1 MKFKKVVPFY
11 YDKDGVLNINMSAN
25 EADADWLF
33 AARLAEKA
41 EKGDVEAQ
49 KELERMMKAPMYE
62 VGEEGPPEESDWDDP
77 TMSEEQWAT
86 YIKEEREASGEKKFW
101 FSTQNIRDKETLEV
115 SPYGLPI
122 GVWILD
128 KQEVKAFY
136 LEGFREYEKAAK
148 KWIEGS
154 QLPASK
160 QIRYNYERSS
170 TYGDWWTLGQTSK
183 EYDSA
188 EAAAGVILKE
198 MKDLWE

>member
-1 MKFKKVVPFY
+1 MKYKKVVPFY
-11 YDKDGVLNINMSAN
+11 YDKDGVLNINMSAT
-25 EADADWLF
+25 EADADWLL

-49 KELERMMKAPMYE
+49 RELERMMKAPMYE
-62 VGEEGPPEESDWDDP
+62 VEESGPLEESDWDDP
-77 TMSEEQWAT
+77 SMSEEQWAR
-86 YIKEEREASGEKKFW
+86 YIQEEREASGKRKFW
-101 FSTQNIRDKETLEV
+101 FSAHSLRNKETLEV

-136 LEGFREYEKAAK
+136 LQGFGDYERAAK
-148 KWIEGS
+148 EWIKES

-170 TYGDWWTLGQTSK
+170 TYGDWWTLGQTPK
-183 EYDSA
+183 EYSSA
-188 EAAAGVILKE
+188 EAAAAAILKE
-198 MKDLWE
+198 MKNLWE